1 MGSKADDTK
10 GRVKQAIGDMTDND
24 RLRRE
29 GTADRAGSKV
39 KKGAEKAKDAAT
51 NAVDKAKEALRK

>member
-1 MGSKADDTK
+1 
-10 GRVKQAIGDMTDND
+10 MTDND